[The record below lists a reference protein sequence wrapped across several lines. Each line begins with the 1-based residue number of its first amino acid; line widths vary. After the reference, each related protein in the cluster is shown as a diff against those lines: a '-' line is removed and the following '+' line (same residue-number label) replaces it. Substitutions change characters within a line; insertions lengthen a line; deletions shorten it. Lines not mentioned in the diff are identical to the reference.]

1 MSRLIITHHQKNVRT
16 FCWSEFFTFHV
27 QPEVVLDSIFNL
39 CHTTDHRN
47 LCPIILADMSTSTF
61 LSVNY
66 NVFSLLPY
74 HKSIRHIH
82 GAFAPIVLSNSQP
95 HFEKQGLESVQAV
108 PQMMPPSS
116 AKWHYSASSALT
128 ALLPTQRGT
137 RTQVPAVLK
146 HDPSYFSWSCCP

>member
-1 MSRLIITHHQKNVRT
+1 MSQLIITHHQKNVRT

-74 HKSIRHIH
+74 HKSIRDIH
-82 GAFAPIVLSNSQP
+82 GAFAPTVLSNSQP
-95 HFEKQGLESVQAV
+95 HFEKQGLELVQAV

-137 RTQVPAVLK
+137 HTQVPAVLK